1 LAESGLRPTAIGK
14 MLGMTK
20 RTACIARDYGKALKA
35 AGQTDPY
42 IELTEPP
49 ENASRWRPNGRKGRE
64 SD

>member
-1 LAESGLRPTAIGK
+1 
-14 MLGMTK
+14 MTK